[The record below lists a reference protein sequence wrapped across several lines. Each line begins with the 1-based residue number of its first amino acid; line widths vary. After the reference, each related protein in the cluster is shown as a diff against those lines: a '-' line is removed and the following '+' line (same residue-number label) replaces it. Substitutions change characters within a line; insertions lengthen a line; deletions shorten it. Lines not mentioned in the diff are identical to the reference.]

1 MGLWAENQSEAAA
14 FCSVCSNELF
24 KRPTS
29 LLASS
34 LAVLSEERG
43 SPLLSCNAPA
53 SANCCRHPAPCFV
66 NCEVSLWRHLIAA
79 TLFIISSALNTPRF
93 HGTAHLSSLR
103 WFSHLLRWTQL
114 CSPPACYTP
123 SQHHVTCNGKKSLF
137 LTRSTPGSGLQTLL
151 SHGRLCHVAVCLRFQ
166 WGLWTNKSSDVTEN
180 SKHVSRTL
188 SHSSMLLQ
196 LCGTACTLEC
206 CELCTSISASAVLW
220 FSPRTAQGSEFASE
234 MFVVCV
240 LQRGGGR
247 GGCSEE
253 PCCCF
258 ITTRRDS
265 LKKTKK
271 KNNVMITLTSTYR
284 AV

>member
-1 MGLWAENQSEAAA
+1 MSYSKGPLLCWQVVLQSY
-14 FCSVCSNELF
+14 
-24 KRPTS
+24 
-29 LLASS
+29 
-34 LAVLSEERG
+34 

-79 TLFIISSALNTPRF
+79 TLFIILSALNTPRF

-137 LTRSTPGSGLQTLL
+137 LTRSTPRSGLQTLL

-180 SKHVSRTL
+180 SKHVNRTL

-196 LCGTACTLEC
+196 LCGTACALLWTVYEHFCKRSVVIFPSDGPRIRICLWDVC
-206 CELCTSISASAVLW
+206 CL
-220 FSPRTAQGSEFASE
+220 RTAKG
-234 MFVVCV
+234 
-240 LQRGGGR
+240 RGGGLLR
-247 GGCSEE
+247 GTMLLLHHHHAERL
-253 PCCCF
+253 F
-258 ITTRRDS
+258 
-265 LKKTKK
+265 KK
-271 KNNVMITLTSTYR
+271 
-284 AV
+284 